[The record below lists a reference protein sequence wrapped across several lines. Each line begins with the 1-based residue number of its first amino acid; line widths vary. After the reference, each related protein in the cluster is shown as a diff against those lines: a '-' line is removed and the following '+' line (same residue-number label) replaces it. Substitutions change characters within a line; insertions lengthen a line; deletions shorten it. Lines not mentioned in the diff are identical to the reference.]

1 MKEFN
6 WEEFKDK
13 NNKIAVHC
21 KTEEEA
27 KDFCNQMYEHGMKWN
42 NSTNSYI
49 ERTNWHVSK
58 KKHVIR
64 DMEYIP
70 VTFYTKKEKYIQF

>member
-1 MKEFN
+1 MKKFN

-27 KDFCNQMYEHGMKWN
+27 KDFCKQMHEHGLKWC
-42 NSTNSYI
+42 SGASYI
-49 ERTNWHVSK
+49 K
-58 KKHVIR
+58 KQI
-64 DMEYIP
+64 MM
-70 VTFYTKKEKYIQF
+70 YTKIKSAITLKGNILI